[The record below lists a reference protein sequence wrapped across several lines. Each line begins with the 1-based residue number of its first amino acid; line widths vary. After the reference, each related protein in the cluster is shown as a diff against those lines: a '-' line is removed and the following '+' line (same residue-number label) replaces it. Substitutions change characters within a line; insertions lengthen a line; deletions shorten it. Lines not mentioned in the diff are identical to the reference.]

1 MKWATRRILQNLLAT
16 TLATGNALAADQLA
30 IGDFDPSFEA
40 GLQRVPGSVY
50 ALEASPDG
58 GFFVSGW
65 FDRVNGEQNYGLVKC
80 LTDGAVDRSF
90 TNSFEKD
97 IGVWRIVVL
106 PGGGIVAMVYN
117 LPGSGLVRLHPD
129 GRQDEGFST
138 PVGFVFEDFVTTP
151 TGRIYVIYKERFDEP
166 YELGLK
172 IGRLTND
179 GSLDPSFDFP
189 HRVQGAGGDWD
200 WYHLPSE
207 KFVGLRALLPEGG
220 SSANLPPQL
229 FRLNEDGSMDASF
242 SVQEIY
248 NGGSITFLSDERI
261 LVRNSS
267 IGNWPGRAGLTNTV
281 AAYLP
286 DGTFDHT
293 FVPEVSTNFFT
304 WRMQPLES
312 GGVMLS
318 GGSQLFPPVVKL
330 KADGSLDDSF
340 EAQIDS
346 TVTAPPWGIVLN
358 DGAAVIPISTT
369 DFMEELV
376 KLKPGGEADGE
387 FGIELK
393 VQPTITRVLPA
404 PGGAWIVHG
413 ELEFEDGS
421 VGRLARLNADGSL
434 DAILLDHTTPFL
446 NDLFALDDGS
456 IIFFGDGY
464 NLPQVG
470 RIMPAGGLDPNYH
483 DDILSSSGRVVE
495 IQYRIARRAD
505 GKLLVAVGSGGIR
518 DPENPYS
525 SLPTPVALLNEDGS
539 ADRSFV
545 PTNTFGYSDSY
556 SILVQPDDRILL
568 SGVFKS
574 LNNQSMPSLVRLLP
588 NGDLDESF
596 SLPVGRDVRR
606 LLAAL
611 QPDGKIL
618 LAQRFDFGMAP
629 LPDPAPE
636 EPLIRLN
643 PDGSLDE
650 SFNTPFA
657 KPAWWNGS
665 VVVQA
670 DGRLLVCG
678 ELVNHEAERIGGIVR
693 LEPDGSIDHTFEAV
707 SAAMTSAVH
716 AAVQGDG
723 RVLIAG
729 LFDSGL
735 PANPLGLA
743 RFESVERPRLR
754 LLAGGGADG
763 ALVLTG
769 NTNRVFAIDSN
780 TEPAGW
786 EFHSTVTN
794 VTGEVMVP
802 LEGTTDPGRFFR
814 ARFVESD
821 EP

>member
-1 MKWATRRILQNLLAT
+1 MKWVTRRILQNLLAT
-16 TLATGNALAADQLA
+16 VLAAGNALAADRLT
-30 IGDFDPSFEA
+30 IGDLDPSFGA
-40 GLQRVPGSVY
+40 GLERVPGSVY

-58 GFFVSGW
+58 GFFVAGW
-65 FDRVNGEQNYGLVKC
+65 FDRVNGEHHDGLLKF
-80 LTDGAVDRSF
+80 LSNGAIDHSF
-90 TNSFEKD
+90 TNSFGNNP
-97 IGVWRIVVL
+97 GVIKMVVV
-106 PGGGIVAMVYN
+106 PGGMIVAMAYN

-129 GRQDEGFST
+129 GRLDEGFAT
-138 PVGFVFEDFVTTP
+138 PAGLVFADFVTTP
-151 TGRIYVIYKERFDEP
+151 TGRIYVIYREWHEQA
-166 YELGLK
+166 YELGFR
-172 IGRLTND
+172 IGRLTSGGN
-179 GSLDPSFDFP
+179 LDPTFDFL
-189 HRVQGAGGDWD
+189 HRVQGTGGDWD

-220 SSANLPPQL
+220 SSANLSPQL

-267 IGNWPGRAGLTNTV
+267 SGNWPGRAGLTNTV

-312 GGVMLS
+312 GGVMLA
-318 GGSQLFPPVVKL
+318 GASQLFPPVVKL
-330 KADGSLDDSF
+330 KADGSLEESF

-346 TVTAPPWGIVLN
+346 LVPALCCIVLE
-358 DGAAVIPISTT
+358 DGSVVGPILDPDAST
-369 DFMEELV
+369 DLV
-376 KLKPGGEADGE
+376 KLTPSGEVDDAL
-387 FGIELK
+387 GIELK
-393 VQPTITRVLPA
+393 AQPIITRVLPA
-404 PGGAWIVHG
+404 PGGSWIVHG
-413 ELEFEDGS
+413 QLQFESGAE
-421 VGRLARLNADGSL
+421 GRLARLNADGNL
-434 DAILLDHTTPFL
+434 DAVLLDHPSQL
-446 NDLFALDDGS
+446 IDLSVLEDGS
-456 IIFFGDGY
+456 VVFLGDG
-464 NLPQVG
+464 NGLPSFG
-470 RIMPAGGLDPNYH
+470 RVLPTGGLDLNYH
-483 DDILSSSGRVVE
+483 EGIISSHYFVNTV
-495 IQYRIARRAD
+495 QHRIARRSD
-505 GKLLVAVGSGGIR
+505 GKVLVALGSGGVG
-518 DPENPYS
+518 DPEEGFAQIE
-525 SLPTPVALLNEDGS
+525 TPIVMLNDDGS
-539 ADRSFV
+539 ADLSFV
-545 PTNTFGYSDSY
+545 LTNVFGPSDSY
-556 SILVQPDDRILL
+556 SILIQRDDRILL
-568 SGVFKS
+568 SGIFESPEGGV
-574 LNNQSMPSLVRLLP
+574 MPSLVRLLP

-596 SLPVGRDVRR
+596 SLPAGHDIRR

-611 QPDGKIL
+611 QPDGRIL
-618 LAQRFDFGMAP
+618 LAQRFDYGAAP
-629 LPDPAPE
+629 LPDPAPD

-643 PDGSLDE
+643 PDGSIDE

-657 KPAWWNGS
+657 RSTWWNGS

-678 ELVNHEAERIGGIVR
+678 ELINRQGEVLGGIVR
-693 LEPDGSIDHTFEAV
+693 LESDGSIDPTFAKV
-707 SAAMTSAVH
+707 SAAMPSAIH

-729 LFDSGL
+729 FFSSTLQTE
-735 PANPLGLA
+735 AMGLA
-743 RFESVERPRLR
+743 RFESVERPRLD
-754 LLAGGGADG
+754 LLVGDVG

-794 VTGEVMVP
+794 VTGELMVP
-802 LEGTTDPGRFFR
+802 LEGTAEPRRFFR